1 MNYRPVDCPD
11 NLLLPLQNQ
20 WSDVEVRWSETLTNA
35 RKAHGDIFYVNIAR
49 YGGCARG
56 HFRVRRVLVGWPGL
70 PHLRTAA
77 TLMWK

>member
-20 WSDVEVRWSETLTNA
+20 WSDVEVRGQRYLPTLVKRMAT
-35 RKAHGDIFYVNIAR
+35 FFMSTLLR
-49 YGGCARG
+49 YGGCARE
-56 HFRVRRVLVGWPGL
+56 HLRVRRVLVSFPGL